1 MNILLPVDV
10 KLFLYLS
17 PVDMRKSFNGLTA
30 LVVDAMRLDPNSGH
44 LFLFRNK
51 RSNRLKILFFE
62 RGCFTLWYRRV
73 EKGKFYFPT
82 DADGH
87 LEMTPV
93 QLDWILN
100 SFDHAK
106 MKHQA
111 HKKFSTFY

>member
-1 MNILLPVDV
+1 MNVLLPIDI

-30 LVVDAMRLDPNSGH
+30 LVVDTMRLDPDSGH

-51 RSNRLKILFFE
+51 KSNRFKILFFE
-62 RGCFTLWYRRV
+62 RGCFTLWYRRA
-73 EKGKFYFPT
+73 EKGKFYFPP
-82 DADGH
+82 ASEGH
-87 LEMTPV
+87 LEITEE